1 MKKTMWLVIPIAIAM
16 SLGGFV
22 SQAQAVPGDNLR
34 TIIADRTGTACA
46 SFDPDGNHGGVGVG
60 IAFDGTNLLISCSDD
75 NTITVVRPSDGSQV
89 QVHNVSGATQLG
101 ALAWDNGRG
110 LLWACSGLVDVGTI
124 DLTTDQFT
132 RLFESA
138 GCFDGLAY
146 DASDDTLWSGQDVA
160 SSIEHYTTSGTLL
173 SSNPVT
179 GMIGSCGKSGIAVG
193 GAKLYVANNGCS
205 EIYEIA
211 KDFSSSVLFA
221 QFPARLEDL
230 ECDNI
235 TFESQ
240 GKAAIWSTDAYDNIL
255 NAWEIPTG
263 SCLFGGGNQAPI
275 AADDAAQTRWG
286 TNVTINV
293 LANDSDPNADPLTV
307 TGVTDPPNGTA
318 TVNPDSTVTYD
329 PDGCFVGTDSFTY
342 TVEDGRGGTDT
353 ALVTVRVRK
362 TSGRIC

>member
-1 MKKTMWLVIPIAIAM
+1 MWLVIPIAIAM
-16 SLGGFV
+16 TLGGVV

-89 QVHNVSGATQLG
+89 QIHNVSGTTQLG
-101 ALAWDNGRG
+101 ALAWDSGRG
-110 LLWACSGLVDVGTI
+110 LLWACSGFGDRLVGTI

-132 RLFESA
+132 SVFESQ

-146 DASDDTLWSGQDVA
+146 DASDDTLWSGEDVA
-160 SSIEHYTTSGTLL
+160 ESVEHYTTAGTLL
-173 SSNPVT
+173 SSNTVT

-230 ECDNI
+230 ECDNV
-235 TFESQ
+235 TFATD

-263 SCLFGGGNQAPI
+263 ACLFGGGNRAPD
-275 AADDAAQTRWG
+275 AVDDSAQTPIGVNR
-286 TNVTINV
+286 TINV
-293 LANDSDPNADPLTV
+293 LGNDSDPDGDVLTV
-307 TGVTDPPNGTA
+307 TGVTDPPNGAT
-318 TVNPDSTVTYD
+318 TVNPDNTVTYD
-329 PDGCFVGTDSFTY
+329 PDGCFTGTDTFTY
-342 TVEDGRGGTDT
+342 TISDGSGGTDIAT
-353 ALVTVRVRK
+353 VTIRVRG
-362 TSGRIC
+362 TSKRLVVC